1 MADTRDVSLFMPST
15 TSDIAIKERVMRL
28 ARKLPTSPHIF
39 GRLGML
45 LGNMDADLED
55 IVKLASVDAGLTSR
69 VIRMSNSVFFRGD
82 MAVSTLEDAISRVGF
97 REVHKIVGIAMT
109 DQVFQSGLPVYNLTA
124 SQMWENSVVT
134 ALAMAKLASVSAEDE
149 GMAYTVGL
157 LRPVGKLI
165 LDTLLQIEQPGISC
179 PDTITLD
186 LPSWEHAWAGISSN
200 EVGAMILEE
209 WRMPESMHHSLKGHY
224 RPDDAAGRLG
234 ALLHLACWVARELGK
249 GFKVEDKQWDLSED
263 VLQRAGL
270 TAETVQASVP
280 ETQEALDELKTQ
292 LKT

>member
-1 MADTRDVSLFMPST
+1 
-15 TSDIAIKERVMRL
+15 MRL